1 MCHKI
6 QGTAITLCNGQDM
19 FGAKHDMYVFAE
31 NCKPFGSAV
40 HWSWSTHYSKSAAG
54 CELGCY

>member
-40 HWSWSTHYSKSAAG
+40 H
-54 CELGCY
+54 